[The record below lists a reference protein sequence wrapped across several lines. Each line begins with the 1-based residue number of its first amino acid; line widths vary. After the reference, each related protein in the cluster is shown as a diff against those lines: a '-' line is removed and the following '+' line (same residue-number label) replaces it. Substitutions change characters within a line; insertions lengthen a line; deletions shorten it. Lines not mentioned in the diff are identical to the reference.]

1 MSLNGA
7 ISLQWTEPV
16 SQRGTFP
23 FVRPT
28 VLQCA
33 TIMMIVSVSHGS
45 FDYKKIIARPRPHT
59 PTRTHEVK
67 GSVTSPQLNL
77 AYCVTV

>member
-28 VLQCA
+28 VLRECELRVFRLQENN
-33 TIMMIVSVSHGS
+33 
-45 FDYKKIIARPRPHT
+45 R
-59 PTRTHEVK
+59 
-67 GSVTSPQLNL
+67 
-77 AYCVTV
+77 